1 MTRVLIVGGGISGLA
16 TALLLS
22 RQGVEVDLVERQ
34 ERVEALGSG
43 ITLIGAALRVLD
55 TLGVYEECLA
65 HGFGVTDFETYN
77 ADGTLDSSFP
87 LPSPF
92 GSDGPGMLGMMRP
105 VLHRILLDRA
115 AVEGTTVRT
124 ATSPVRIE
132 QDADS
137 VTVEF
142 NTGETGVYDLV
153 IGADGF
159 RSTVRQL
166 VFSRMTP
173 EFQGQGILRVVLPRP
188 AEVTAEIQFHTVGDV
203 FIGFTPTASDRMY
216 MYITFPV
223 EEGYRPD
230 RAELVELARKHIQP
244 FGGVA
249 ALIRDDIRDPE
260 QINYTSFETMVVPVP
275 WYRGRVVITGDAAH
289 CPTPHLAAGAAMCLE
304 DAVALAEE
312 LATAPALEK
321 ALTAYNDRRYPRC
334 KFVVE
339 TGNQLSYWQTHPDTP
354 GADHGGV
361 IAAAFEKLAGP
372 F

>member
-1 MTRVLIVGGGISGLA
+1 MTRVLVVGGGISGLA

-22 RQGVEVDLVERQ
+22 RQGDEVDLVERQ
-34 ERVEALGSG
+34 ERVETLGSG
-43 ITLIGAALRVLD
+43 ITLIGAALRALD
-55 TLGVYEECLA
+55 KLGVYDECLA
-65 HGFGVTDFETYN
+65 NGFGISDFDTYK

-87 LPSPF
+87 LPSPV
-92 GSDGPGMLGMMRP
+92 GSDEPGMIGMMRP
-105 VLHRILLDRA
+105 TLHRILLDRA

-124 ATSPVRIE
+124 GTSPVRVE
-132 QDADS
+132 QDADG

-142 NTGETGVYDLV
+142 NTGATEVYDVL

-159 RSTVRQL
+159 RSTVRDL
-166 VFSRMTP
+166 VFGHMTP

-188 AEVTAEIQFHTVGDV
+188 AEVVSEIQFHTVGDV
-203 FIGFTPTASDRMY
+203 FIGFTPTAPDRMY

-230 RAELVELARKHIQP
+230 RAELVELARKRIEP
-244 FGGVA
+244 FAGIA
-249 ALIRDDIRDPE
+249 ALVREDIREPE
-260 QINYTSFETMVVPVP
+260 QINYTSFETMVVPAP
-275 WYRGRVVITGDAAH
+275 WYRGRVALTGDAAH

-304 DAVALAEE
+304 DAVALAEA
-312 LATAPALEK
+312 LATAPTLDEALNG
-321 ALTAYNDRRYPRC
+321 YSDRRHPRC

-339 TGNQLSYWQTHPDTP
+339 TGNQLSYWQTHPGTP
-354 GADHGGV
+354 GADHQGV